1 MNRAILSPLSLVLAL
16 LAGCASPPE
25 VIDKETAAI
34 AEGVLAFRDICLKSA
49 PSFAGADSAAK
60 AYGIARLDNAG
71 YARMGLRPDHSLG
84 VQVQKGKQ
92 CAVTTPSQRDKTLT
106 EQFLKLA
113 EQFSSTPVAQH
124 LPAKIT
130 LDNQTF
136 LLMHDRR
143 GGEAYVMLKQL

>member
-1 MNRAILSPLSLVLAL
+1 MNRMILSPLLVLAL
-16 LAGCASPPE
+16 LAGCSSPPE
-25 VIDKETAAI
+25 IIDKEAATV

-60 AYGIARLDNAG
+60 AYGIARLDDAG

-84 VQVQKGKQ
+84 VQVQQGKQ

-106 EQFLKLA
+106 AQFLKIA
-113 EQFSSTPVAQH
+113 GQFSSTPVAQD
-124 LPAKIT
+124 LPVKIT
-130 LDNQTF
+130 LDQQVF

-143 GGEAYVMLKQL
+143 GGEAYVMLKQP

>member
-1 MNRAILSPLSLVLAL
+1 MNRMILSPLLVLAL
-16 LAGCASPPE
+16 LAGCSSPPE
-25 VIDKETAAI
+25 IIDKEAATV

-60 AYGIARLDNAG
+60 AYGIARLDDAG

-84 VQVQKGKQ
+84 VQVQRAKQ

-106 EQFLKLA
+106 AQFLKIA
-113 EQFSSTPVAQH
+113 GQFSSTPVAQD
-124 LPAKIT
+124 LPVKIT
-130 LDNQTF
+130 LDQQVF

-143 GGEAYVMLKQL
+143 GGEAYVMLKQP